1 MATSRDGT
9 GEFLHG
15 SRRYSIR
22 FAADAMP
29 PAKALWSLSAVD
41 MTGRM
46 MARKPGRSI
55 GSHRDLHFNN
65 DGSLDI
71 LIQST
76 RSRRSAR
83 NNNWL
88 QCPQGKFTLV
98 LELFSPNDEALEG
111 RWAPPSVQRDPDRRS
126 LPADETADADAGSSS
141 VIWLQPQ
148 PR

>member
-1 MATSRDGT
+1 
-9 GEFLHG
+9 
-15 SRRYSIR
+15 
-22 FAADAMP
+22 MP
-29 PAKALWSLSAVD
+29 PANALWSLSAVD

-55 GSHRDLHFNN
+55 GTHRDLNFNA

-71 LIQST
+71 LVQST

-98 LELFSPNDEALEG
+98 LELFSPSGEALEG
-111 RWAPPSVQRDPDRRS
+111 RWAPPMVQRDPERRAQS
-126 LPADETADADAGSSS
+126 ADAAEQKPSAS
-141 VIWLQPQ
+141 VVWLQSQ
-148 PR
+148 VERGA